1 MARSSRTVVRKKTAN
16 TQTKRKT
23 ARSKKQTHQKRPCL
37 QNATNHK
44 RSAKK
49 GDTEERLI
57 HTDREKSKV
66 QKVVVFF
73 TTAEIKK
80 IHAAVYAQ
88 AEIRDFTLFF

>member
-1 MARSSRTVVRKKTAN
+1 MF
-16 TQTKRKT
+16 TKR
-23 ARSKKQTHQKRPCL
+23 
-37 QNATNHK
+37 TNRK

-57 HTDREKSKV
+57 HTDREKNKV

-73 TTAEIKK
+73 TAAEIKK
-80 IHAAVYAQ
+80 VHGAVYAQ